1 MRTLRLLD
9 FLPFLLLAAALLP
22 GCGPSQSTA
31 AEPPPQVH
39 GGWTRDRMEEK
50 TAADVPASLQSLHPN
65 KVWRVTYKGPHDISG
80 LWIQY
85 PNETVAFEALQKT
98 NKGPA
103 IRPFYRGGLFV
114 ILDADGVPPQA
125 LGDFQEG
132 VTKALP

>member
-1 MRTLRLLD
+1 MRTLRRFE
-9 FLPFLLLAAALLP
+9 FLPVLLLAAVLLS
-22 GCGPSQSTA
+22 GCGGGKPA
-31 AEPPPQVH
+31 ATEPPAQVH
-39 GGWTRDRMEEK
+39 GGWTRDRMEEA

-65 KVWRVTYKGPHDISG
+65 KLWRVTYKGPHDITG

-85 PNETVAFEALQKT
+85 PSETVAFEALQKT

-103 IRPFYRGGLFV
+103 IRPFHRGPFFV
-114 ILDADGVPPQA
+114 ILQAEGVPPQA

>member
-9 FLPFLLLAAALLP
+9 FLPFLLFATLLQM
-22 GCGPSQSTA
+22 GCGGGKPTVT
-31 AEPPPQVH
+31 EPPSQVH

-65 KVWRVTYKGPHDISG
+65 KVWRVTYKGPHDIAG

-85 PNETVAFEALQKT
+85 PSETVAFEALQKT

-103 IRPFYRGGLFV
+103 IRPFYRGAYFV
-114 ILDADGVPPQA
+114 ILDAEGVPPQA